1 MACVI
6 LGGAEDG
13 PFKLRTTN
21 CGSLICD
28 CGKKANY
35 MVAFDDSTQG
45 SSRGQF
51 LTVLAL
57 SIHAIFEGMAVGL
70 ETSVNAVWTIYA
82 GN

>member
-1 MACVI
+1 MA
-6 LGGAEDG
+6 G
-13 PFKLRTTN
+13 
-21 CGSLICD
+21 
-28 CGKKANY
+28 
-35 MVAFDDSTQG
+35 FDDSTQE

-82 GN
+82 GNYAFMQTIYATR